1 MTMNSQLEETLAL
14 LSGGAQNIDPNLAV
28 THLRSWQA
36 AVSDHPGGGM
46 LAAQLGKIA
55 ELLQAGQY
63 TEAAASLPPLGAEV
77 ETVARGAP
85 EDIQPTL
92 MRLAE
97 VLHLSDGGLD
107 A

>member
-1 MTMNSQLEETLAL
+1 MTMNTQLEETLAL
-14 LSGGAQNIDPNLAV
+14 LSGGAQNVDPNLAV

-36 AVSDHPGGGM
+36 ALTDYPNGGM
-46 LAAQLGKIA
+46 LAAQLGKVA

-63 TEAAASLPPLGAEV
+63 TEAAASLPPMGAEV
-77 ETVARGAP
+77 ETLAQGAP
-85 EDIQPTL
+85 EDVRDTL

>member
-1 MTMNSQLEETLAL
+1 MTMNNQLEETLAL
-14 LSGGAQNIDPNLAV
+14 LSGGVENIDPNLAV

-36 AVSDHPGGGM
+36 AVGDHPRGEM
-46 LAAQLGKIA
+46 LAVQLGKIA
-55 ELLQAGQY
+55 ELLQAGRY

-77 ETVARGAP
+77 ETVAQAAP
-85 EDIQPTL
+85 EDVRPTL

-107 A
+107 G

>member
-14 LSGGAQNIDPNLAV
+14 LSGGAENIDPNLAV

-36 AVSDHPGGGM
+36 SLGDHPKGGM
-46 LAAQLGKIA
+46 LAAQLGKVA

-63 TEAAASLPPLGAEV
+63 TEAAASLPPMGAEV
-77 ETVARGAP
+77 ETLARTAP
-85 EDIQPTL
+85 DDLRDTL